1 MMNSLT
7 RRLSATIF
15 LAVLATV
22 AVFALAISLAWWW
35 NFEQRD
41 EAFVRQFATEIAAE
55 ILPSAEAGPEELQRA
70 LQRWSRRTR
79 TDLTVTDERG
89 RLIAFAGR
97 RLLRESAPD
106 GGPRRMARRQQ
117 LPGVIKVPLSDGR
130 QLLVRPDPERF
141 RPPGP
146 NYGLPLAVLLAL
158 ATIAL
163 IAWPVS
169 RRITRRLEQLQKG
182 VEQQATGDLSA
193 RVAVQGRDEVAGLA
207 GSFNRSAERI
217 EQLVRRQEDLL
228 TSQKRLLANASHEL
242 RSPLARI
249 RMAIELLDAQPQ
261 DRARLVGEARR
272 NIAELDQLVDEI
284 LLASRLE
291 TARPVL
297 AEVDLLGL
305 AAEEASRVDAELEGV
320 DGALPMVKGDL
331 RLLRR
336 LLRNLLENAARY
348 HPADA
353 REPVQVRLAHENGQL
368 CLTVRDGA
376 PASRRLRRRRSSR
389 RSSASTATRN
399 RPVAW
404 GWGWRWCGRSP
415 NCTAVPSTT
424 RPVRAVAAAS
434 WRGCQSPERRP
445 VVQRPITTG

>member
-1 MMNSLT
+1 MVLMNSLT

-15 LAVLATV
+15 VAVLATV

-35 NFEQRD
+35 NFEKRD

-55 ILPSAEAGPEELQRA
+55 ILPSAEAGPDELQRA

-79 TDLTVTDERG
+79 TDLTVLDERG

-97 RLLRESAPD
+97 RLVRESAPD
-106 GGPRRMARRQQ
+106 SPRRMARRPQQ
-117 LPGVIKVPLSDGR
+117 AGVIKVALSDGR
-130 QLLVRPDPERF
+130 VLLVRPDPERF

-146 NYGLPLAVLLAL
+146 SYGLPLALLLAL

-169 RRITRRLEQLQKG
+169 RRITRRLEQLQQG

-193 RVAVQGRDEVAGLA
+193 RVAVQGRDEVAALA

-249 RMAIELLDAQPQ
+249 RMAIELLESQPG
-261 DRARLVGEARR
+261 DRANLVGEARR

-291 TARPVL
+291 TARPVMT
-297 AEVDLLGL
+297 EVDLLGL
-305 AAEEASRVDAELEGV
+305 AAEEASRVDAELDSV
-320 DGALPMVKGDL
+320 DGAVPMVTGDL

-348 HPADA
+348 HPADHGEPVRIHLGKDSGQITLSVRDRGPGIPAQA
-353 REPVQVRLAHENGQL
+353 REKIFEAFFRLEGHSEQAGGVGLGLALVRQIAELHGGSVGYEPRVGGGSCFIVRL
-368 CLTVRDGA
+368 
-376 PASRRLRRRRSSR
+376 P
-389 RSSASTATRN
+389 
-399 RPVAW
+399 
-404 GWGWRWCGRSP
+404 
-415 NCTAVPSTT
+415 
-424 RPVRAVAAAS
+424 AAA
-434 WRGCQSPERRP
+434 
-445 VVQRPITTG
+445 